1 MAKLILKF
9 EDRVLKE
16 IPVGAAMVKI
26 GRVPDNTV
34 MIDNP
39 AVSSHHARVF
49 RDGDSFVLED
59 LQSTNGT
66 FVNDNRVTRHTLANG
81 DIIAVGKHRL
91 VFERGAQEEAV
102 AEAAPSEEA
111 PVLPE
116 LGGTVFLDTKAQRE
130 LMAKIQAQAVAQ
142 GQAAPAAPT
151 AKTPAAAAAP
161 AAPARVGVLTV
172 LAGKVDQR
180 EYRLESA
187 TSVIGKSDTALV
199 RLKGWFKP
207 KLAAAIARKGEHY
220 TVTPLGGKTLVNKQP
235 LTGRHELKDGDVLEV
250 SGLTLQFNL
259 Q

>member
-16 IPVGAAMVKI
+16 IPVGAGMVKI

-49 RDGDSFVLED
+49 RDGDTFVLED

-66 FVNDNRVTRHTLANG
+66 FVNDNRVTRHNLSNG
-81 DIIAVGKHRL
+81 DVIAVGKHKL
-91 VFERGAQEEAV
+91 VFERGEKEEAV

-130 LMAKIQAQAVAQ
+130 LMAKIQAQAAAQ
-142 GQAAPAAPT
+142 GGQPAAPT
-151 AKTPAAAAAP
+151 AKVPVAGAPP

-172 LAGKVDQR
+172 LSGKANQA

-187 TSVIGKSDTALV
+187 TSVIGKSDTATI
-199 RLKGWFKP
+199 RLRGWFKP
-207 KLAAAIARKGEHY
+207 KLAAAIARKGETY
-220 TVTPLGGKTLVNKQP
+220 TVTPLGGKTLVNKQA
-235 LTGRHELKDGDVLEV
+235 LTGRRELKDGDVLEV

>member
-1 MAKLILKF
+1 MAKLVLKF

-16 IPVGAAMVKI
+16 IPVGAGMVKI
-26 GRVPDNTV
+26 GRVPDNTI

-66 FVNDNRVTRHTLANG
+66 FVNDNRVTRHNLSNG
-81 DIIAVGKHRL
+81 DVIAVGKHRL
-91 VFERGAQEEAV
+91 VFERGEKEEAV

-116 LGGTVFLDTKAQRE
+116 LGGTVFLDTKAQRD
-130 LMAKIQAQAVAQ
+130 LMAKIQAQAAAQ
-142 GQAAPAAPT
+142 GQPVPAAPT
-151 AKTPAAAAAP
+151 AKTP

-172 LAGKVDQR
+172 LSGKADQK
-180 EYRLESA
+180 EYRLEAA

-207 KLAAAIARKGEHY
+207 KLAAAIARKGESY

-250 SGLTLQFNL
+250 SGLMLQFNL

>member
-9 EDRVLKE
+9 EDRILKE
-16 IPVGAAMVKI
+16 IPVGGGMVKI

-49 RDGDSFVLED
+49 RDGGNFVLED

-66 FVNDNRVTRHTLANG
+66 FVNDNRVTRHNLTNG
-81 DIIAVGKHRL
+81 DVIGVGKHKL
-91 VFERGAQEEAV
+91 LFERGAQEDAV
-102 AEAAPSEEA
+102 SEAAPSEEA

-130 LMAKIQAQAVAQ
+130 LMAKMQAQAAAQ
-142 GQAAPAAPT
+142 GIAAPAVPT
-151 AKTPAAAAAP
+151 AKTPAAP

-172 LAGKVDQR
+172 LAGKSDQR

-187 TSVIGKSDTALV
+187 TSVIGKSDTAVV

-207 KLAAAIARKGEHY
+207 KLAAAIARKGETY

>member
-81 DIIAVGKHRL
+81 DTIAVGKHRL
-91 VFERGAQEEAV
+91 VFERGPQEEAV

-116 LGGTVFLDTKAQRE
+116 LGGTVFLDTKAQRD
-130 LMAKIQAQAVAQ
+130 LMAKIQAQAAAQ

-172 LAGKVDQR
+172 LAGKSDQ
-180 EYRLESA
+180 A
-187 TSVIGKSDTALV
+187 
-199 RLKGWFKP
+199 
-207 KLAAAIARKGEHY
+207 
-220 TVTPLGGKTLVNKQP
+220 
-235 LTGRHELKDGDVLEV
+235 
-250 SGLTLQFNL
+250 
-259 Q
+259 

>member
-1 MAKLILKF
+1 
-9 EDRVLKE
+9 
-16 IPVGAAMVKI
+16 
-26 GRVPDNTV
+26 
-34 MIDNP
+34 
-39 AVSSHHARVF
+39 
-49 RDGDSFVLED
+49 
-59 LQSTNGT
+59 
-66 FVNDNRVTRHTLANG
+66 
-81 DIIAVGKHRL
+81 
-91 VFERGAQEEAV
+91 
-102 AEAAPSEEA
+102 
-111 PVLPE
+111 

-130 LMAKIQAQAVAQ
+130 LMAKMQAQAAAQ

-151 AKTPAAAAAP
+151 AKTPAAP

-172 LAGKVDQR
+172 LSGKADQA

-207 KLAAAIARKGEHY
+207 KLAAAIARKGETY

-235 LTGRHELKDGDVLEV
+235 LTGRYELKDGDVLEV

>member
-16 IPVGAAMVKI
+16 IPVGAGMVKI

-66 FVNDNRVTRHTLANG
+66 FVNDNRVTRHNLSNG
-81 DIIAVGKHRL
+81 DVIAVGKHKL
-91 VFERGAQEEAV
+91 VFERGEKEEAI

-130 LMAKIQAQAVAQ
+130 LMAKIQAQAAAQ
-142 GQAAPAAPT
+142 GQPVPAAPT
-151 AKTPAAAAAP
+151 AKTPAAP

-172 LAGKVDQR
+172 LSGKSDQA
-180 EYRLESA
+180 EYRLEAA

-207 KLAAAIARKGEHY
+207 KLAAAIARKGETY
-220 TVTPLGGKTLVNKQP
+220 TVTPLGGKTLVNKQA

>member
-9 EDRVLKE
+9 EDRILKE
-16 IPVGAAMVKI
+16 IPVGGAMVKI
-26 GRVPDNTV
+26 GRLPDNTV

-49 RDGDSFVLED
+49 RDGENFVLED

-66 FVNDNRVTRHTLANG
+66 FVNDTRVTRHNLANG
-81 DIIAVGKHRL
+81 DVIGVGKHKL
-91 VFERGAQEEAV
+91 VFERGAQEEAA

-130 LMAKIQAQAVAQ
+130 LMAKMQAQAAAQ
-142 GQAAPAAPT
+142 GVQAPAPT
-151 AKTPAAAAAP
+151 AKTPAAPAAP

-172 LAGKVDQR
+172 LAGKADQS
-180 EYRLESA
+180 EFRLEAA
-187 TSVIGKSDTALV
+187 TSVIGKSDTALI

-207 KLAAAIARKGEHY
+207 KLAAAIARKGETY